1 MSLLKL
7 SNVNTGY
14 GKKHVLYDVS
24 IDVQEGE
31 TLLIV
36 GNNGSG
42 KSTLLKV
49 IYGLINV
56 WDGIIEYKG
65 ELLHDKN
72 FKTDTY
78 KLLNKGIMYI
88 PQKDALFE
96 DLSVEDNIQYS
107 LLHLND
113 RIEIKNRVK
122 HVLGLM
128 PDLERRKKQLAGK
141 LSGGER
147 KLLSL
152 AIVLVNRPKLLLYD
166 EPLAGISENNIPI
179 VNYWLETINKNGV
192 TILIVEH
199 RTKELL
205 HFVNRL
211 VRFDLGNKIEEQI
224 IHK

>member
-88 PQKDALFE
+88 PQ
-96 DLSVEDNIQYS
+96 
-107 LLHLND
+107 
-113 RIEIKNRVK
+113 R
-122 HVLGLM
+122 
-128 PDLERRKKQLAGK
+128 
-141 LSGGER
+141 
-147 KLLSL
+147 
-152 AIVLVNRPKLLLYD
+152 
-166 EPLAGISENNIPI
+166 
-179 VNYWLETINKNGV
+179 
-192 TILIVEH
+192 
-199 RTKELL
+199 
-205 HFVNRL
+205 
-211 VRFDLGNKIEEQI
+211 
-224 IHK
+224 